1 VSAIVE
7 SFQRITR
14 DRPDCPLVFLAGTGQ
29 ALTAADLW
37 RAHEIEM
44 GRLRQAGL
52 GAGDLLVSATGN
64 RPDLIAR
71 TVACRALGIALMAV
85 DAGAT
90 RSEIDALAARF
101 GAAAAMVPRE
111 TTARRR
117 GTPEDFE
124 LVAGPGERHDYR
136 GAAMLKLTSGSTGLP
151 RATFTTESQLVA
163 DSRQIARAM
172 GFGPTDTQLAAIPLS
187 HAYGFSV
194 LVVPLLLQGTPFVLR
209 ESFVPQ
215 QLTADAR
222 AFDVRRFPGVPFMF
236 EHLLQHPPEEPWP
249 AGLQRLVS
257 AGAPLDAAVA
267 RAFHERFG
275 VKVHAFYGTTE
286 GGGIT
291 YDDSDDPAIADTVGR
306 PIDGVTVSLRPE
318 ADVPGGRVHIRS
330 AAVSAGYVG
339 ADQGDFQDDGFLAGD
354 YGTVDANGRLTLSG
368 RVSSFINVA
377 GRKVQPAEVE
387 AVLRE
392 MPTVIDVRVTG
403 ARDDRRGEHVVA
415 CLVRRPGS
423 APLTT
428 IAVRQFCASR
438 LASHKI
444 PRAVVFV
451 DAIPLTPRG
460 KTDRAAL
467 DALIR
472 SHTTDGQ

>member
-1 VSAIVE
+1 M
-7 SFQRITR
+7 T
-14 DRPDCPLVFLAGTGQ
+14 GT
-29 ALTAADLW
+29 
-37 RAHEIEM
+37 
-44 GRLRQAGL
+44 
-52 GAGDLLVSATGN
+52 
-64 RPDLIAR
+64 
-71 TVACRALGIALMAV
+71 
-85 DAGAT
+85 
-90 RSEIDALAARF
+90 
-101 GAAAAMVPRE
+101 
-111 TTARRR
+111 
-117 GTPEDFE
+117 
-124 LVAGPGERHDYR
+124 GERHDYR
-136 GAAMLKLTSGSTGLP
+136 GAAMLKLTSGSTGVP

-194 LVVPLLLQGTPFVLR
+194 LVIPLLLQGTPFVLR
-209 ESFVPQ
+209 ESFVPH

-222 AFDVRRFPGVPFMF
+222 AFDVRRLPGVPFMF
-236 EHLLQHPPEEPWP
+236 EHLLQHAPEEPWP

-257 AGAPLDAAVA
+257 AGAPLGAAVA
-267 RAFHERFG
+267 RAFHARFG

-318 ADVPGGRVHIRS
+318 TDVPGGRVHIRS

-354 YGTVDANGRLTLSG
+354 YGTMDAKGRLTLGG

-392 MPTVIDVRVTG
+392 MPTIIDVRVVG
-403 ARDDRRGEHVVA
+403 APDDRRGEHVVA
-415 CLVRRPGS
+415 CS
-423 APLTT
+423 ASPRQC
-428 IAVRQFCASR
+428 AVDDDRGPAVLRQRQRHTRF
-438 LASHKI
+438 
-444 PRAVVFV
+444 RAVVFV
-451 DAIPLTPRG
+451 DAIPLTARG
-460 KTDRAAL
+460 KMTARARRVDSIAHDR
-467 DALIR
+467 R
-472 SHTTDGQ
+472 SIVGVLYSGAISTTTADRSLFQRGEETWMNVEA

>member
-1 VSAIVE
+1 MSAIVE

-14 DRPDCPLVFLAGTGQ
+14 DRPDRPLVFLAGTGQ

-37 RAHEIEM
+37 RAHEVEM
-44 GRLRQAGL
+44 ARLREAGL
-52 GAGDLLVSATGN
+52 GPGDLLLSATGN

-71 TVACRALGIALMAV
+71 VVACRALDIALMAV

-90 RSEIDALAARF
+90 RSEIDALSARF
-101 GAAAAMVPRE
+101 GAAAAIVPRQI
-111 TTARRR
+111 TD
-117 GTPEDFE
+117 GTREAFE
-124 LVAGPGERHDYR
+124 LVAGIGERHDYR
-136 GAAMLKLTSGSTGLP
+136 GAAMLKLTSGSTGVP

-163 DSRQIARAM
+163 DSRQIASAM
-172 GFGPTDTQLAAIPLS
+172 GFGPEDTQLAAIPLS

-194 LVVPLLLQGTPFVLR
+194 LVIPLLLQGTPFVLR
-209 ESFVPQ
+209 ESFVPH

-222 AFDVRRFPGVPFMF
+222 AFGVRRFPGVPFMF
-236 EHLLQHPPEEPWP
+236 EHLSQHPPEEPWP

-257 AGAPLDAAVA
+257 AGAPLGAAVA
-267 RAFHERFG
+267 RAFHARFG

-330 AAVSAGYVG
+330 GGVSAGYVG

-354 YGTVDANGRLTLSG
+354 YGTMDAHGRLKLEG

-387 AVLRE
+387 TVLRE
-392 MPTVIDVRVTG
+392 MPAVIDVRVVG
-403 ARDDRRGEHVVA
+403 AHDERRGEHVVA

-428 IAVRQFCASR
+428 MAVRQFCASR

-444 PRAVVFV
+444 PRAVIFV

-467 DALIR
+467 AALIR
-472 SHTTDGQ
+472 SRTTDGR